1 MMHKGP
7 NAALKAVLVSSG
19 DKFINI
25 FISDWNVSLIMTS
38 LTITWLVYFIFY
50 VD

>member
-7 NAALKAVLVSSG
+7 NAALKAVLASSG

-25 FISDWNVSLIMTS
+25 FFSDWNVSSIMTS
-38 LTITWLVYFIFY
+38 LTNTWLVYFIY
-50 VD
+50 DVD